1 MMKNSILIVMCMLL
15 ALSAPRIAQSQN
27 GDDSRLTIDA
37 DYSYFKIPDDTAHT
51 YFEIVYTI
59 HRHQLHFIPTEDGY
73 VAYIDFH
80 LTLKDDN
87 GVLLDSTSWRAGN
100 AVQKLSVLDDTGYL
114 IPDIIADRLPPG
126 KYQVDLDLIC
136 GGQQGHS
143 FLALDLPVYNSK
155 KLELS
160 SIQLAYEISRD
171 TSMAGKFTKNGFKIM
186 PNPSSA
192 YSAESKTLPVYVE
205 GYGLDN
211 SPNSDSMF
219 VAQFDILDR
228 DSKHIFGFNPISFRK
243 PGNSAVIG
251 KTLSLD
257 SIPPGDY
264 LIQFKLTDGSA
275 SVSTTKPFSIIA
287 SREVVRRT
295 ILSGILQKYPEAN
308 NIKSEADAD
317 KFRDEITYLATQDE
331 LSLYESLNLDGKA
344 AFQKDFWLRRDPD
357 PSTALNEFELEYYKR
372 FDYVES
378 NFGKFRGGQ
387 AGWRTDMGRVY
398 LLYGEPSDIERH
410 AQEIDSRSWEQWWYH
425 GMEGGVYFVFIDYEN
440 SSGYTLVHSSKS
452 NEVKDYDWQS
462 KINIGTVTR

>member
-1 MMKNSILIVMCMLL
+1 MLGL
-15 ALSAPRIAQSQN
+15 LFAIPAARIAQAQN
-27 GDDSRLTIDA
+27 SDDGRLSIDA
-37 DYSYFKIPDDTAHT
+37 DYSYFKIPDDTTHT

-59 HRHQLHFIPTEDGY
+59 HRYQLHFVPTEDGY

-80 LTLKDDN
+80 LVLKDGN
-87 GVLLDSTSWRAGN
+87 GVILDSTSWRAGN

-114 IPDIIADRLPPG
+114 IPEIIADRLTPG
-126 KYQVDLDLIC
+126 NYQVDLELKC
-136 GGQQGHS
+136 GEQEGHS
-143 FLALDLPVYNSK
+143 SIEMNLPVFSGN

-186 PNPSSA
+186 PNPSA
-192 YSAESKTLPVYVE
+192 DYAAESKTLPIYVE

-211 SPNSDSMF
+211 SPNSDTMF
-219 VAQFDILDR
+219 LAQFDILDR
-228 DSKHIFGFNPISFRK
+228 DSKHVFGYDPISFRK
-243 PGNSAVIG
+243 PGNSAVIA

-257 SIPPGDY
+257 SIPAGEY
-264 LIQFKLTDGSA
+264 LIQLTLTDGNS
-275 SVSTTKPFSIIA
+275 SVFITKPFSIIA
-287 SREVVRRT
+287 SREVIRRT

-308 NIKSEADAD
+308 NIKSEADAE
-317 KFRDEITYLATQDE
+317 KFLDEITYLATRDE
-331 LSLYESLNLDGKA
+331 LSLYESLTLEGKA
-344 AFQKDFWLRRDPD
+344 AFQKDFWMKRDPD
-357 PSTALNEFELEYYKR
+357 PSTAINEFELEYYKR

-387 AGWRTDMGRVY
+387 AGWRTDQGRVY

-410 AQEIDSRSWEQWWYH
+410 PQEIDSRSWEQWWYH
-425 GMEGGVYFVFIDYEN
+425 GMEGGVYFIFIDYEN
-440 SSGYTLVHSSKS
+440 SSGYTLIHSSKS